1 MNLFTT
7 SQTFPFG
14 VSFAL
19 IVLVAMLEGL
29 GMLVSLSPSNL
40 IDHALPELHS
50 DSSLDHTLGWL
61 HIGKVPALVLLMLFL
76 AGYTVFGYA
85 MQMVM
90 HGVFGFY
97 LPAWA
102 AGVIAVAPGL
112 ATVRGLGAL
121 IAHIIPRDE
130 SSVVSEL
137 ALIGR
142 AGVISS
148 GAARLG
154 GAGARAR
161 QLRENALP
169 DGRAGCRRRSL
180 RRRRAGIDR
189 SEGRGVLSLHRQS
202 APESALRTAGSGR
215 AFPTIETEERQAT
228 WTTCSRW
235 PSSLASR

>member
-148 GAARLG
+148 GAARRGWAAQARVRDSYGRTHYLMVEPDVDG
-154 GAGARAR
+154 EVFDEGVQVLIVQKAGAFYRCIANPHPN
-161 QLRENALP
+161 LL
-169 DGRAGCRRRSL
+169 
-180 RRRRAGIDR
+180 
-189 SEGRGVLSLHRQS
+189 
-202 APESALRTAGSGR
+202 
-215 AFPTIETEERQAT
+215 
-228 WTTCSRW
+228 
-235 PSSLASR
+235 